1 MLVKASE
8 QELGVTK
15 QTSLSNILLVDN
27 NIDNIDNKQEEEEMK
42 IIVLV
47 I

>member
-8 QELGVTK
+8 QEPGVTK

-27 NIDNIDNKQEEEEMK
+27 NIDNIDNKQEEEMK